1 MSELVTQRDA
11 SKKSYQR
18 YTDSLERPYGLYG
31 TDMGSHDLNMIT
43 QGHVPTKIT
52 TLAGRSGFGKT
63 ASLIQMMEAANRVV
77 DGKRSE
83 ILVGSWEME
92 SSFLIDRYICWKLGL
107 TLQQMRYPKVLP
119 QEVRTEIGKI
129 YSSGSSLPIHYHH
142 YSSNFQKTSEMLYRF
157 IEEVRKK
164 EIVQGVK
171 IQPVFFLDFIGRIQA
186 SGKNASKTY
195 DISEFMM
202 GLKQVC
208 NETDLSAFVLAQI
221 NRSADIKPFPDVAD
235 LSDSQSIEQ
244 NSDTLIIGHR
254 PEYYGQ
260 EVMKDPENGQD
271 IPSRNRMLWRVVKAR
286 EGTPHDRIVH
296 CDMAHFR
303 FWHRHHSQWD
313 YMYHLDYGKEEFWK
327 REMGLL

>member
-1 MSELVTQRDA
+1 MIDIITQKQAVDKSHKRYSA
-11 SKKSYQR
+11 SL
-18 YTDSLERPYGLYG
+18 TRPYGLYG

-52 TLAGRSGFGKT
+52 TFAARSSQGKT
-63 ASLIQMMEAANRVV
+63 SILIQMMEAAARINNGVRT
-77 DGKRSE
+77 E

-92 SSFLIDRYICWKLGL
+92 ASYLIDRYICWKLGI
-107 TLQQMRYPKVLP
+107 TLQQMRYPKALP
-119 QEVRTEIGKI
+119 EEIRKEIPKI
-129 YSSGSSLPIHYHH
+129 YSQGSKLPLHYHH
-142 YSSNFQKTSEMLYRF
+142 YSSNFQKTSEMVYRF
-157 IEEVRKK
+157 LDEVKKK
-164 EIVQGVK
+164 EVIQGVK

-202 GLKQVC
+202 GLKQLC

-221 NRSADIKPFPDVAD
+221 NRSADIKDFPDVAD

-254 PEYYGQ
+254 PEYYGK
-260 EVMKDPENGQD
+260 ETMKDPDNDQD

-286 EGTPHDRIVH
+286 EGMPHDRIVN

-303 FWHRHHSQWD
+303 FWNRYHEKWD
-313 YMYHLDYGKEEFWK
+313 YKYYEDYGKEEFWK
-327 REMGLL
+327 KEMGLM

>member
-1 MSELVTQRDA
+1 MSEFISQQAASRKSHERYNSSLTRD
-11 SKKSYQR
+11 
-18 YTDSLERPYGLYG
+18 YGLYG

-52 TLAGRSGFGKT
+52 TFAARSSQGKS
-63 ASLIQMMEAANRVV
+63 ALLIQMMEAAARNMN
-77 DGKRSE
+77 GKRSE

-92 SSFLIDRYICWKLGL
+92 SSYLIDRYICWKLGI

-119 QEVRTEIGKI
+119 EAIRKEINKI
-129 YSSGSSLPIHYHH
+129 YSVGGQLPLHYHH
-142 YSSNFQKTSEMLYRF
+142 YSSNFQKTSDMIHKFLDET
-157 IEEVRKK
+157 RKK
-164 EIVQGVK
+164 EIIQGVK

-202 GLKQVC
+202 GLKQLC

-221 NRSADIKPFPDVAD
+221 NRSADIKDFPDVAD

-254 PEYYGQ
+254 PEHYGK
-260 EVMKDPENGQD
+260 EIMKDPDNGQD

-286 EGTPHDRIVH
+286 EGTPHDRIVN

-303 FWHRHHSQWD
+303 FWHRHHETWD
-313 YMYHLDYGKEEFWK
+313 YKYYEDYGKEEFWK
-327 REMGLL
+327 REMGLM

>member
-1 MSELVTQRDA
+1 MSELVTQREA
-11 SKKSYQR
+11 SRKSYDR
-18 YTDSLERPYGLYG
+18 YNNSLTRPYGLYG
-31 TDMGSHDLNMIT
+31 TDTGSHDLNMIT
-43 QGHVPTKIT
+43 QGHVATKIT
-52 TLAGRSGFGKT
+52 TFAGRSGLGKS
-63 ASLIQMMEAANRVV
+63 SLLVPMMDSSAIVANGR
-77 DGKRSE
+77 RTE

-92 SSFLIDRYICWKLGL
+92 SSYLIDRYICWKLGV
-107 TLQQMRYPKVLP
+107 TLQQLRYPKALP
-119 QEVRTEIGKI
+119 EAIQKKI
-129 YSSGSSLPIHYHH
+129 VQIYQDGSKLPLHYHH
-142 YSSNFQKTSEMLYRF
+142 YSSNFQKTAEIIYKFLD
-157 IEEVRKK
+157 EVKKK
-164 EIVQGVK
+164 EIIEGVK

-202 GLKQVC
+202 GLKQLC

-221 NRSADIKPFPDVAD
+221 NRSADIKDFPDVAD

-254 PEYYGQ
+254 PEYYGK

-303 FWHRHHSQWD
+303 FWHRNHPDWD
-313 YMYHLDYGKEEFWK
+313 YKYYEDYGKEEFWK
-327 REMGLL
+327 REMGLM